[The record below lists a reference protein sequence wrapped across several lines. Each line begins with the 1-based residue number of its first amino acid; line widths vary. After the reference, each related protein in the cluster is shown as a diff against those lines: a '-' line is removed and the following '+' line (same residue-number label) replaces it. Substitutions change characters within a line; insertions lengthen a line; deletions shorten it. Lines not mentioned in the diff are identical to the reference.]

1 MINMLINYHFCA
13 TLTISLIQ
21 RFFFFKG
28 DKRSDRDFIDYYR
41 ISH

>member
-13 TLTISLIQ
+13 TLTISFKD
-21 RFFFFKG
+21 FFLKG